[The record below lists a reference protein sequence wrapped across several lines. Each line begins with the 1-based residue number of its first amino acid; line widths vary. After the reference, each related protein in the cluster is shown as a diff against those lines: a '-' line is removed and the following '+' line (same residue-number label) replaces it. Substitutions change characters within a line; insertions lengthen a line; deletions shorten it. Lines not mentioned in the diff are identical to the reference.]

1 MQITRRAALKGGA
14 AVAALGAP
22 LAVIP
27 FRATAEDA
35 EVFALIEE
43 RGRQLEIEHA
53 ARIRCGRAAR
63 SLMPPELRGVDLFD
77 IFDSRWKEA
86 DKAFKEIY
94 ERPEI
99 KTLFAETQ
107 RQKEICRSL
116 KNRLAETPAS
126 TLAGIHAKLQ
136 DAIRVGQRGRYLD
149 DEIALSAVDDL
160 ARLVERVSP

>member
-1 MQITRRAALKGGA
+1 MQITRRAALKGTA
-14 AVAALGAP
+14 AVAVLGAP

-107 RQKEICRSL
+107 RQKETGRDL
-116 KNRLAETPAS
+116 ENRLVETPAS
-126 TLAGIHAKLQ
+126 MLAGIHAKFQ
-136 DAIRVGQRGRYLD
+136 DAIKVGQRGRYLNGD
-149 DEIALSAVDDL
+149 IALSAVDDL
-160 ARLVERVSP
+160 ARLVGRVSS